1 MFFFKKFTCN
11 RCKKKFSRIE
21 NLMHHQQIY
30 HESKYYRCEKCN
42 EEYEGM
48 EQMRHHIKRDHNFR

>member
-1 MFFFKKFTCN
+1 
-11 RCKKKFSRIE
+11 
-21 NLMHHQQIY
+21 MHHQQIY

-48 EQMRHHIKRDHNFR
+48 EQMRNHIKRAHNFR